1 MLSDFTDG
9 GGNVTIRV
17 FQWNGP
23 GGDIAGSG
31 AINGTLDLIAGTTTR
46 PGRLRRTAFG
56 PGQRSVLRHR
66 QHRLV
71 SPSPWPFQAKASGS
85 PANEF
90 PIGHFF
96 EGGIDLSFLD
106 LEEECF
112 ASFLAETRSSTSV
125 DAVLKDFVGG
135 GFEACESFVVT
146 TPSNATG
153 TAVSTI
159 EKGGSI
165 YDSALI
171 TGTGSGNAP
180 TGTMDFFICSPAQ
193 LTGGVCATGG
203 TKVNGTGGTNPAAA
217 SRQWPHQ

>member
-1 MLSDFTDG
+1 ME
-9 GGNVTIRV
+9 R
-17 FQWNGP
+17 P
-23 GGDIAGSG
+23 GRRHRRQRRDQRHARPHF
-31 AINGTLDLIAGTTTR
+31 AGTTTQ
-46 PGRLRRTAFG
+46 TADCVG
-56 PGQRSVLRHR
+56 PPSVPANDPFCATVNTE
-66 QHRLV
+66 LV
-71 SPSPWPFQAKASGS
+71 DSPWPFQAKASGS
-85 PANEF
+85 PANKF

-135 GFEACESFVVT
+135 GFEACESSVVT
-146 TPSNATG
+146 TPSNAKG
-153 TAVSTI
+153 RAVSTI

-180 TGTMDFFICSPAQ
+180 TGTMDFFVCSPAQ

-203 TKVNGTGGTNPAAA
+203 TKVNGTGAQPGCGGHAGG
-217 SRQWPHQ
+217 RHQ